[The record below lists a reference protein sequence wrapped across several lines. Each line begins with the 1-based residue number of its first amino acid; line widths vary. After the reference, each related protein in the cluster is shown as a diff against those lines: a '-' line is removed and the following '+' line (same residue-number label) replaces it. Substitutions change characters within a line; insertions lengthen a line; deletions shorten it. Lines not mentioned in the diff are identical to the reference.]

1 MQQFNKNIFTRTPF
15 LFFRKTKRCFH
26 LLGSVY
32 INGSV
37 MLNRP
42 APAHPSHHH
51 HHGHRLFK
59 TWTLTALDSSNHR
72 WRWRIGRGW
81 CRSKYNQSSDGITRA
96 DINQFVT

>member
-59 TWTLTALDSSNHR
+59 TWTLTALDSSNHE
-72 WRWRIGRGW
+72 
-81 CRSKYNQSSDGITRA
+81 Q
-96 DINQFVT
+96 VTGLSAKDDRLLPLTLHTQQQQQQR